1 MLASKRECKRL
12 RLWVIAHS
20 DLSSCSFWARIGPL
34 SLDRM
39 QARWIEPLVPRVA
52 QRASCTLVPFVFHA
66 SPEPRQWQ
74 GIGFWSRLK
83 ETGASLS
90 AHLMGGPSTQV
101 AVPWRESGY
110 KGCRRNILLTTAQ
123 ENTERPHHRPGGRG
137 KGVKTAQ
144 NLRNHRGRG
153 TFSCLPPVTWQH
165 MAPPPLKSFAAEE
178 HTDLTPQECCREDVG
193 TKNSPQPVKTAWKSS
208 HKSVGRHLPGCL
220 RRVTCR
226 KWHHKTCN
234 NITHNTT
241 EHCRGREPTWS
252 DNPQNK

>member
-1 MLASKRECKRL
+1 MPNVLRVPWCRLYFTQVPSLDSGKALASGRVL
-12 RLWVIAHS
+12 RKLA
-20 DLSSCSFWARIGPL
+20 P
-34 SLDRM
+34 
-39 QARWIEPLVPRVA
+39 P
-52 QRASCTLVPFVFHA
+52 
-66 SPEPRQWQ
+66 
-74 GIGFWSRLK
+74 
-83 ETGASLS
+83 LS

-101 AVPWRESGY
+101 AVPWRESRH
-110 KGCRRNILLTTAQ
+110 KGCRRNILLTTAR

-241 EHCRGREPTWS
+241 EHCRGRETAWS
-252 DNPQNK
+252 DNPQNKKSPFKQRSPSQRAAGSLGNLRRH